1 MEITEHAIHM
11 LAEVERSVQDHYCDF
26 TDLAHGFEHVQR
38 VYHLALIFRNRKGL
52 MGLSWGWQRCCMMR
66 DAQPAALR
74 AHVQGTL
81 CEACEASA
89 GFL

>member
-38 VYHLALIFRNRKGL
+38 VYHLAMQLAEQERADGFIVGI
-52 MGLSWGWQRCCMMR
+52 
-66 DAQPAALR
+66 AALKHLEQVGLEVVKSISI
-74 AHVQGTL
+74 AKLDDLPAQG
-81 CEACEASA
+81 SS
-89 GFL
+89 